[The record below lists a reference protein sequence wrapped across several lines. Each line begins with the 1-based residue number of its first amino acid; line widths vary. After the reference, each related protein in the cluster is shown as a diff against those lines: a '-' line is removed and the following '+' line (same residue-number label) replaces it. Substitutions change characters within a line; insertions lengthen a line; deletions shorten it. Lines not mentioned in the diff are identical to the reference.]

1 MGTGVTLSELISLSL
16 SPLIIKDQIVKGFVT
31 SQLLLSH
38 WNPAP
43 RLLGA
48 SSHHFQ
54 RQITRKAQVFNLLIL
69 IYRIKEYGQAS
80 RPISTD

>member
-1 MGTGVTLSELISLSL
+1 MGTGVTLSELISVSFK
-16 SPLIIKDQIVKGFVT
+16 PLVIKEQIAKGFVT
-31 SQLLLSH
+31 SQLLLSR
-38 WNPAP
+38 WNPAH
-43 RLLGA
+43 RLLGG

-54 RQITRKAQVFNLLIL
+54 RQITVRKAQVLLTIL